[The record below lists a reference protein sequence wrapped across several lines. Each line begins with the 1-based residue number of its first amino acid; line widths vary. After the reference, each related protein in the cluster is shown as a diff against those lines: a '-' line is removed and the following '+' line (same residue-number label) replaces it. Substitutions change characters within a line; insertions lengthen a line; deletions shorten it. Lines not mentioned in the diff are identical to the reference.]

1 MYINPFVAGIIT
13 TFVAET
19 VIVISLLAWI
29 IVKES
34 KVMEVYVRYKDGTT
48 QTIKRVSSWNY
59 SKELNAYVFK
69 VENDTYAYREKNRT
83 IIIGREQVELVSIRE
98 A

>member
-1 MYINPFVAGIIT
+1 
-13 TFVAET
+13 
-19 VIVISLLAWI
+19 
-29 IVKES
+29 
-34 KVMEVYVRYKDGTT
+34 MEVYVRYKDGST

-69 VENDTYAYREKNRT
+69 VENDTCAYREKNRT
-83 IIIGREQVELVSIRE
+83 VIIGREQVELVSIRE

>member
-1 MYINPFVAGIIT
+1 
-13 TFVAET
+13 
-19 VIVISLLAWI
+19 
-29 IVKES
+29 
-34 KVMEVYVRYKDGTT
+34 MEVYVRYKDGSN

-69 VENDTYAYREKNRT
+69 VENDTYTYRKKNRT
-83 IIIGREQVELVSIRE
+83 VIIGREQVELVSIRE

>member
-1 MYINPFVAGIIT
+1 
-13 TFVAET
+13 
-19 VIVISLLAWI
+19 
-29 IVKES
+29 
-34 KVMEVYVRYKDGTT
+34 MEVYVRYKDGST

-69 VENDTYAYREKNRT
+69 VENDTYTYRKKNRT
-83 IIIGREQVELVSIRE
+83 VIIGREQVELLSIRD

>member
-1 MYINPFVAGIIT
+1 
-13 TFVAET
+13 
-19 VIVISLLAWI
+19 
-29 IVKES
+29 
-34 KVMEVYVRYKDGTT
+34 MEVYVRYKDGTT
-48 QTIKRVSSWNY
+48 QTIKRVSNWNY

>member
-1 MYINPFVAGIIT
+1 
-13 TFVAET
+13 
-19 VIVISLLAWI
+19 
-29 IVKES
+29 
-34 KVMEVYVRYKDGTT
+34 MEVYVRYKDGST

-83 IIIGREQVELVSIRE
+83 VIIGREQVELVSIRRSLGV
-98 A
+98 

>member
-1 MYINPFVAGIIT
+1 
-13 TFVAET
+13 
-19 VIVISLLAWI
+19 
-29 IVKES
+29 
-34 KVMEVYVRYKDGTT
+34 MEVYVRYKNGSN

-69 VENDTYAYREKNRT
+69 AKIDTGTYREKNRT
-83 IIIGREQVELVSIRE
+83 VIIGREQVEYLSIRE

>member
-1 MYINPFVAGIIT
+1 
-13 TFVAET
+13 
-19 VIVISLLAWI
+19 
-29 IVKES
+29 
-34 KVMEVYVRYKDGTT
+34 MEVYVRYKDGST
-48 QTIKRVSSWNY
+48 QTIKRVSSLNY

-83 IIIGREQVELVSIRE
+83 VIIGREQVELVSIRE

>member
-1 MYINPFVAGIIT
+1 MG
-13 TFVAET
+13 
-19 VIVISLLAWI
+19 
-29 IVKES
+29 
-34 KVMEVYVRYKDGTT
+34 VYVRYKDGST

-69 VENDTYAYREKNRT
+69 VENDTYTYREKNRT
-83 IIIGREQVELVSIRE
+83 VIIGREQVELVSIRE

>member
-1 MYINPFVAGIIT
+1 M
-13 TFVAET
+13 
-19 VIVISLLAWI
+19 IVN
-29 IVKES
+29 
-34 KVMEVYVRYKDGTT
+34 VRYKDGSS
-48 QTIKRVSSWNY
+48 QTIRRVSNWNY

-69 VENDTYAYREKNRT
+69 ATEIIETNSWKEREKDQT